1 LWRSDDACA
10 DHDGGGR
17 ANFCARVVSRDA
29 LEAQRV
35 ADILQLRRVCP
46 LLAYLESVAEEG
58 GVASAR
64 CVVSKEE
71 SKPNTG
77 GSAPERRTSVHVS
90 VLLLFDRKLLLLLC
104 LKLTLSASSRPW
116 SRPGRQTHMP
126 SSSVGCQTR
135 RRTPSPTLTA
145 GARTV
150 AVRPLTL
157 RLPPGRYE
165 TLGAAVEGLERD
177 RLQHCWRA
185 RVDAAEAT
193 LHSLSTAG
201 AEPAAAEEEAVVRAL
216 VGGGG
221 AVRAT

>member
-1 LWRSDDACA
+1 MSAAGLSGERR
-10 DHDGGGR
+10 GGGR
-17 ANFCARVVSRDA
+17 SCERA
-29 LEAQRV
+29 LRGQ
-35 ADILQLRRVCP
+35 Q
-46 LLAYLESVAEEG
+46 G
-58 GVASAR
+58 GVKAKHG
-64 CVVSKEE
+64 VVG
-71 SKPNTG
+71 P
-77 GSAPERRTSVHVS
+77 PERRTSVHVS

-116 SRPGRQTHMP
+116 SRPGQTHMP
-126 SSSVGCQTR
+126 GSSVGCQTR

-193 LHSLSTAG
+193 LHSLSTAR